1 MADADKAT
9 VTTTDAAPKT
19 GQAKVET
26 EIKTDAVEVVQAAET
41 KTAAIRAA
49 VDKWVAT
56 ELSNSPLS
64 RATPAFN
71 HVRSKLGAL
80 VQLIEKEV

>member
-1 MADADKAT
+1 MADADKAK
-9 VTTTDAAPKT
+9 VTTTEAAPM
-19 GQAKVET
+19 GQDKVET
-26 EIKTDAVEVVQAAET
+26 EIKTDVTEIVQAVDAKEV
-41 KTAAIRAA
+41 AIRAA

-80 VQLIEKEV
+80 VQLIKKEV